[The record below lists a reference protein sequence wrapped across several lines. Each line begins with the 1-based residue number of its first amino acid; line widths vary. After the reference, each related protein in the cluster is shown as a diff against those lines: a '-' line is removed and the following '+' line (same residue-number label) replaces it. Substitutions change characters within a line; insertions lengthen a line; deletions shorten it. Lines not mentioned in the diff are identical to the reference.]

1 VGRHGS
7 TQDRGTARRD
17 RIRTVVGRLR
27 RVRVGTDFRPGASG
41 RHLKGRTMKSE
52 ASVPF
57 VVGKLGKDDRRLV
70 VLEEK
75 TPPPIQ
81 GPFELRAV
89 FSK

>member
-7 TQDRGTARRD
+7 PNRGRARIHRIDRSL
-17 RIRTVVGRLR
+17 GRLAW
-27 RVRVGTDFRPGASG
+27 VRVGPTIRPGAG
-41 RHLKGRTMKSE
+41 RHVKGNEMKTE
-52 ASVPF
+52 PTVPF
-57 VVGKLGKDDRRLV
+57 VVGRLGKNDKRMV
-70 VLEEK
+70 VLDDK

>member
-7 TQDRGTARRD
+7 PENRGAARRD
-17 RIRTVVGRLR
+17 RILAGLGRLR
-27 RVRVGTDFRPGASG
+27 RVRLRPAFRPGAG
-41 RHLKGRTMKSE
+41 RHLKGTAMKSE

-57 VVGKLGKDDRRLV
+57 VVGKLGKNDKRMV
-70 VLEEK
+70 VLEDK

>member
-1 VGRHGS
+1 
-7 TQDRGTARRD
+7 
-17 RIRTVVGRLR
+17 
-27 RVRVGTDFRPGASG
+27 
-41 RHLKGRTMKSE
+41 MKSE

-57 VVGKLGKDDRRLV
+57 VVGKLGKNDKRLV
-70 VLEEK
+70 VLEDK

>member
-7 TQDRGTARRD
+7 EENRARARVRRIGTSL
-17 RIRTVVGRLR
+17 GRLA
-27 RVRVGTDFRPGASG
+27 RVRVGGAFRPGAG
-41 RHLKGRTMKSE
+41 RHTKGNPMKTE
-52 ASVPF
+52 QTVPF
-57 VVGKLGKDDRRLV
+57 VVGRLGKNDKRMV
-70 VLEEK
+70 VLDDK

>member
-7 TQDRGTARRD
+7 PNRGRA
-17 RIRTVVGRLR
+17 RIRRIDASRGRLSW
-27 RVRVGTDFRPGASG
+27 VRVGEAIRPDGTG
-41 RHLKGRTMKSE
+41 RHVKGNPMKTE
-52 ASVPF
+52 PTVPF
-57 VVGKLGKDDRRLV
+57 VVGRLGKNDKRMV
-70 VLEEK
+70 VLDDK

>member
-1 VGRHGS
+1 MS
-7 TQDRGTARRD
+7 TPPDDAPIPD
-17 RIRTVVGRLR
+17 E
-27 RVRVGTDFRPGASG
+27 DAP
-41 RHLKGRTMKSE
+41 MKNE
-52 ASVPF
+52 GSVPF
-57 VVGKLGKDDRRLV
+57 VVGKLRKDDRRMV

>member
-1 VGRHGS
+1 MGHLGS
-7 TQDRGTARRD
+7 TQNRGTSRRD
-17 RIRTVVGRLR
+17 RIRAVIGRLR
-27 RVRVGTDFRPGASG
+27 RVRTGPAFRPGASG
-41 RHLKGRTMKSE
+41 RHLKGSMMKSE

>member
-7 TQDRGTARRD
+7 GSDRGRARVL
-17 RIRTVVGRLR
+17 RIGTSRGRLAW
-27 RVRVGTDFRPGASG
+27 VRVGDSFRPDQTG
-41 RHLKGRTMKSE
+41 RHVKGDAMKTE
-52 ASVPF
+52 PTVPF
-57 VVGKLGKDDRRLV
+57 VVGRLGKNDKRMV